1 MQTVRDDDG
10 RRYLLLD
17 VDGATWLVRDPATG
31 ETERRDPETL
41 TVRDDRPPLE
51 TAAGGVPE
59 SARRVLSAA
68 HDDRTLG
75 LLCDLVD
82 RGPTPVRTMLD
93 AYDYCESDLHGRLA
107 EFRAAGLLAETTVAG
122 EPGYEPTES
131 AVEAVEFLRGDSV
144 SG

>member
-1 MQTVRDDDG
+1 MRTVRDDDG

-17 VDGATWLVRDPATG
+17 RSGATSLVRDPATG
-31 ETERRDPETL
+31 RTERRASEDL
-41 TVRDDRPPLE
+41 TPCEDASPLA
-51 TAAGGVPE
+51 TAATGVPP
-59 SARRVLSAA
+59 AVRRVLTAA

-82 RGPTPVRTMLD
+82 RGPTAIRTMLD

-122 EPGYEPTES
+122 EPGYEPTGT
-131 AVEAVEFLRGDSV
+131 AVEGVAALREDS
-144 SG
+144 